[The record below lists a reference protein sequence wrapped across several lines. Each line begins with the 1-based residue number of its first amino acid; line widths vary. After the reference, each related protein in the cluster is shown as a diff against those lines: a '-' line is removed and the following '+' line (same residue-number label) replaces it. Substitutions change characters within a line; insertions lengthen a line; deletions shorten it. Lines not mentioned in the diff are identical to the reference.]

1 LRTLTLSLPGDNA
14 MSDQITRNYLNTR
27 YRQVENIQKELYA
40 NMNHASG
47 DDILAYKK
55 LSVQKN
61 YLQNVLKSEFQFDHN
76 TKKKIIDSFQ

>member
-1 LRTLTLSLPGDNA
+1 
-14 MSDQITRNYLNTR
+14 MSDFVTKKYLDTR
-27 YRQVENIQKELYA
+27 YHQIENLQKELKN

-76 TKKKIIDSFQ
+76 TKKKILDSFQ

>member
-1 LRTLTLSLPGDNA
+1 
-14 MSDQITRNYLNTR
+14 MSDHSTRNYLNTR
-27 YRQVENIQKELYA
+27 YHQVENIQKELHK

-61 YLQNVLKSEFQFDHN
+61 YLQNVLKSEFQFVHN
-76 TKKKIIDSFQ
+76 TKKKILDTFQ